1 MTDDSPGQS
10 RRERFFASYTYLSY
24 RVLNPI
30 ADYVSDETDYS
41 DYMQRGNIGET
52 TRVYIARTIA
62 DSVLVG
68 LLMILLSTVLFFAG
82 IGVLRQINTAL
93 SVVQTAANVLLSAS
107 NPAFVLVAS
116 ISSSIATVQASI
128 SLNQDVF
135 QIVQNLVGV
144 NLLVV
149 DDTLARIGRQN
160 PAIGAVLL
168 AVSRVLQAVQGVAAP
183 VVETVRSINVSQLF
197 ASSASSQ
204 QGTSVVSVA
213 QEALSAVPSADILY
227 KISLVILT
235 PLSVV
240 GTLAWRLGK
249 PYYTAGERSRKIES
263 NLPRAVTFMYALS
276 AGGQSIT
283 AIMYEIADAK
293 DAYGEVSVE
302 FQRIIRQLERSDADM
317 TTVLKTAA
325 KRTPSREFEEF
336 LQEFASVIDTG
347 SDIGQF
353 LLSRSEQSMEEAR
366 ERQQNYLQLFELLAE
381 GYIIMFV
388 AAPIF
393 VLILQLVTGF
403 VGNLN
408 KGIAQAVAYLFVP
421 AGGGLIAMVIYIT
434 GSARRL
440 NFSRLEQPST
450 SYEHEIKT
458 NPDSLITDPQYLPY
472 RLGELLKSSRQS
484 LLSPL
489 RSLRN
494 KPRNALLITI
504 PIVLAYV
511 LVAVQFGFIPTQGAV
526 LQEQYFQLTVSAYYI
541 PMMILMLPWSI
552 LYELKKRRKQAT
564 SRRLPTLFQNIAEA
578 NKRGLT
584 LEESMR
590 SASKSGDGQLYQNLR
605 QAMRQSSMTGDL
617 NRALAAFANSARV
630 PRLSQAIRLMMGAN
644 TVSSDVT
651 AVVEII
657 ADDLSA
663 LYDLRRNRRQRSLQ
677 YVAII
682 TISFLISAG
691 VLFALN
697 LTFFDFVQQQIQDQA
712 SQSGGGSRGPSS
724 FGSGL
729 SIPFFRRVFFHTLLS
744 LGLISGFVAGLMQNN
759 RVENGFKYTIV
770 MTTLG
775 IAGTSFVV

>member
-1 MTDDSPGQS
+1 MTDDSPTQS
-10 RRERFFASYTYLSY
+10 RRERLSSSYTYLSY
-24 RVLNPI
+24 RLLSPI
-30 ADYVSDETDYS
+30 ADYVSDETKYS
-41 DYMQRGNIGET
+41 AYMQRGNIEET

-68 LLMILLSTVLFFAG
+68 VMMILISTLLFFANVG
-82 IGVLRQINTAL
+82 ILKQINTGL

-107 NPAFVLVAS
+107 NPAFVLAAAIGSS
-116 ISSSIATVQASI
+116 ISTLQQNIAV
-128 SLNQDVF
+128 NQSVF
-135 QIVQNLVGV
+135 QFIQGLIGIDVLVLDDALIRFGRE
-144 NLLVV
+144 NPVV
-149 DDTLARIGRQN
+149 GGI
-160 PAIGAVLL
+160 LL
-168 AVSRVLQAVQGVAAP
+168 AISVVAQSAQAILEPAVAA
-183 VVETVRSINVSQLF
+183 VRSISISQF
-197 ASSASSQ
+197 VEQSSSQ
-204 QGTSVVSVA
+204 QGTSVVSLVEPAVA
-213 QEALSAVPSADILY
+213 RIPSGDVLY
-227 KISLVILT
+227 KISLVIVT
-235 PLSVV
+235 PLAVV
-240 GTLAWRLGK
+240 GALAWRLGK
-249 PYYTAGERSRKIES
+249 PYYTAGERSREIES

-293 DAYGEVSVE
+293 DAYGEVAVE
-302 FQRIIRQLERSDADM
+302 FQHIIRQLERSDADM
-317 TTVLKTAA
+317 TTVLTAA
-325 KRTPSREFEEF
+325 SKRSPSREFEEF
-336 LQEFASVIDTG
+336 LQEFANVIDTG
-347 SDIGQF
+347 SDIEQF

-366 ERQQNYLQLFELLAE
+366 ERQRNYLQLFELLAE

-403 VGNLN
+403 TGNLN

-440 NFSRLEQPST
+440 SFTPLEQPVA
-450 SYEHEIKT
+450 SYEYEIQS
-458 NPDSLITDPQYLPY
+458 DAESLITDPQYLPY
-472 RLGELLKSSRQS
+472 RIREFVKSVRET

-489 RSLRN
+489 QSLRN
-494 KPRNALLITI
+494 RPRNSVLITG
-504 PIVLAYV
+504 PTVVGYLLA
-511 LVAVQFGFIPTQGAV
+511 AVEFGFIPLQGNV
-526 LQEQYFQLTVSAYYI
+526 LKEQYFQLTLFGYYI
-541 PMMILMLPWSI
+541 PLMILMFPWSV
-552 LYELKKRRKQAT
+552 LYELKKRRRQAT

-584 LEESMR
+584 LQEAIR

-605 QAMRQSSMTGDL
+605 SAMRQSSMTGDL
-617 NRALAAFANSARV
+617 NRALAAFANSSRV

-651 AVVEII
+651 AVVTII

-682 TISFLISAG
+682 TISFFISAG

-712 SQSGGGSRGPSS
+712 SQSSRGRGPSS

-744 LGLISGFVAGLMQNN
+744 LALISGFVAGLMQNN
-759 RVENGFKYTIV
+759 RVENGYKYTIV
-770 MTTLG
+770 MTTVG
-775 IAGTSFVV
+775 VVGMTFVV